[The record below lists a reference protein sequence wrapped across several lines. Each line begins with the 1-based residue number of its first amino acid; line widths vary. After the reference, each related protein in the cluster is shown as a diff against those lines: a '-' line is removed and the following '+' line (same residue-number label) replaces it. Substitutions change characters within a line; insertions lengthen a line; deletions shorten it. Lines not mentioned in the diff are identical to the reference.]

1 MSHPT
6 GLCIAPEGKLL
17 ICDHSKSRLFQ
28 GRLHYPVDVSELSS
42 NLKNPNGV
50 ALLNG
55 VAYVADT
62 GNNRVAFLIQK
73 PSVLFRPNNMK
84 VDDLK
89 QRLEERGIQ
98 SRNLNKKGLVKRM
111 NEWIKNE
118 QHRNNIDVNNLSSLP
133 LNVTNITPLALC
145 GCGDYLIFLS
155 NLQSNTIKQVTIEN
169 NGAILKGTVVTVMS
183 LEQGALPYGI
193 SVSGNKLYI
202 ADSRD
207 RGGLIQFDLSNGNS
221 NVVVENLSTECQ
233 RIHSGYVDVAT

>member
-118 QHRNNIDVNNLSSLP
+118 QRRNNIDVNNLSSLP
-133 LNVTNITPLALC
+133 LNVTNIT
-145 GCGDYLIFLS
+145 LS
-155 NLQSNTIKQVTIEN
+155 
-169 NGAILKGTVVTVMS
+169 S
-183 LEQGALPYGI
+183 LWLWRRSDFSFRSP
-193 SVSGNKLYI
+193 K
-202 ADSRD
+202 
-207 RGGLIQFDLSNGNS
+207 
-221 NVVVENLSTECQ
+221 
-233 RIHSGYVDVAT
+233 

>member
-1 MSHPT
+1 MRGVLREAKLTVQTLIPEPFRLYKGNARGVLSHPT

-17 ICDHSKSRLFQ
+17 ICDHSKSRLLQ

-42 NLKNPNGV
+42 NLNNP
-50 ALLNG
+50 NG

-73 PSVLFRPNNMK
+73 PGVLFRPNNMK

-98 SRNLNKKGLVKRM
+98 SRNLNKKDLVKRM

-118 QHRNNIDVNNLSSLP
+118 HRRNNIDVNNLGSLP
-133 LNVTNITPLALC
+133 LNVTNITILALC
-145 GCGDYLIFLS
+145 GCGNDLMFLS
-155 NLQSNTIKQVTIEN
+155 DLQSNIIKQGTIV
-169 NGAILKGTVVTVMS
+169 TVVS

-193 SVSGNKLYI
+193 
-202 ADSRD
+202 
-207 RGGLIQFDLSNGNS
+207 
-221 NVVVENLSTECQ
+221 
-233 RIHSGYVDVAT
+233 